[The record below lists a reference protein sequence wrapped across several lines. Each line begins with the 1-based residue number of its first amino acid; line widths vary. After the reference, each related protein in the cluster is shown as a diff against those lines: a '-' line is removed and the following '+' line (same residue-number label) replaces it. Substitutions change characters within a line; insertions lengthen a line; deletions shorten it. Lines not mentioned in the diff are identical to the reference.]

1 MAMAAHRAVG
11 AVVAALLSAVT
22 EPVVNNMLGT
32 TFPDGGCKNFGSHE
46 DHKVLADHP
55 GDEFHEHFEKQH
67 ICQYQ
72 KTKLSSS
79 DRKTGCGIDFFC
91 DPAGHRFRKL
101 NLPTSK
107 NLYPFGPTVLRDII
121 YGSVRKKVLVL
132 LTNLHPTLGSTVM
145 GRVVSMYATVVTAW
159 VVSSPLN
166 ELRGYYLQ
174 PQDRKQSFA
183 SFF

>member
-22 EPVVNNMLGT
+22 EPVVNNMLVERLSLMEAV
-32 TFPDGGCKNFGSHE
+32 KNFGSHE

-79 DRKTGCGIDFFC
+79 PDRKTGCVGIDLFC
-91 DPAGHRFRKL
+91 HDPAGHQ
-101 NLPTSK
+101 LPLPKVHELASNVK
-107 NLYPFGPTVLRDII
+107 ESLSGVWANRIARHHLRQRSQKSI
-121 YGSVRKKVLVL
+121 GSPHQFAPYSWEHRHGQGCEHVC
-132 LTNLHPTLGSTVM
+132 HCCDSM
-145 GRVVSMYATVVTAW
+145 GCVITF
-159 VVSSPLN
+159 
-166 ELRGYYLQ
+166 E
-174 PQDRKQSFA
+174 
-183 SFF
+183 